1 MHLSK
6 TWVKKNSLGFLD
18 NDYQD
23 NWSRFLKLRGKHKN
37 KKKTTHR
44 EEQSGP
50 LWVSGMDPLVR
61 PRASML
67 KVNAAIPLP
76 FPVILV
82 SQILLG
88 EGGCDKV
95 SNGQKKKN
103 CIHNSE
109 WRCKHIASWCHEATK
124 FFFFFFYVT
133 AGIWEKLHWAKL
145 DRYFKISLVITQR
158 YHMASKDLKLSYGFI
173 FQIEDPLRWN
183 VGE

>member
-6 TWVKKNSLGFLD
+6 TWVKKKIVWASWIMTTKH
-18 NDYQD
+18 

-124 FFFFFFYVT
+124 FFFFFFLTSPLVFEKNST
-133 AGIWEKLHWAKL
+133 GRSWTDTSKSVWSSHKDIIWLQK
-145 DRYFKISLVITQR
+145 T
-158 YHMASKDLKLSYGFI
+158 
-173 FQIEDPLRWN
+173 
-183 VGE
+183 